1 MCCSPGRRRDILKIG
16 ILRGRVVY
24 IYVVDEKKNDIMKGP
39 EFLKYINPVLT
50 TLQANGGA
58 GNSSNVI
65 EQIIEELG
73 ITDEELEEAT
83 SNGQSRIRN
92 QIQWARFYLFKAG
105 LIDNAQR
112 GIWRLTNE
120 GLEKTLTDDD
130 VYILFKGVQ
139 ESVKKSPTVTPK
151 KLDQKFEE
159 TATEDEEHSIGLL
172 NLIQNLPAGGF
183 EKLCK
188 RLLTEIGIND
198 ITITGGSGD
207 QGIDGKG
214 IVKLNDVVSLN
225 IVFQCKRY
233 KETVSPHHVRDFRGA
248 MQGRGEKGLII
259 TTGRF
264 TKEAKNEAN
273 RDGVTPIELI
283 DGDRLVELFEK
294 HHLGLKPVIVFEID
308 YEFFKGFN

>member
-1 MCCSPGRRRDILKIG
+1 
-16 ILRGRVVY
+16 
-24 IYVVDEKKNDIMKGP
+24 MKGP
-39 EFLKYINPVLT
+39 EFLKYINPVLSA
-50 TLQANGGA
+50 LQANGGA
-58 GNSSNVI
+58 GDSSDIIEQVI
-65 EQIIEELG
+65 EKLG
-73 ITDEELEEAT
+73 ITESELEETT

-105 LIDNAQR
+105 LIDNTQR

-120 GLEKTLTDDD
+120 GLEIKLNDNG
-130 VYILFKGVQ
+130 VYELFKKVQ
-139 ESVKKSPTVTPK
+139 NTVKKPNADSPK
-151 KLDQKFEE
+151 KIEPKFENIP
-159 TATEDEEHSIGLL
+159 TEDEEHSIGLIT
-172 NLIQNLPAGGF
+172 LIQSLTASGF

-188 RLLTEIGIND
+188 RLLTEIGINE
-198 ITITGGSGD
+198 ISITGGSGD

-214 IVKLNDVVSLN
+214 VVKLNDVVSLN

-264 TKEAKNEAN
+264 TKEAKAEAS

-283 DGDRLVELFEK
+283 DGNRLVELFEK
-294 HHLGLKPVIVFEID
+294 YRLGLKPVTVFEID
-308 YEFFKGFN
+308 QDFFKSFN

>member
-1 MCCSPGRRRDILKIG
+1 
-16 ILRGRVVY
+16 
-24 IYVVDEKKNDIMKGP
+24 MKGP
-39 EFLKYINPVLT
+39 EFLKYVNPVLT
-50 TLQANGGA
+50 ALQANGGA
-58 GNSSNVI
+58 GDSSDIIEQVI
-65 EQIIEELG
+65 EKLG
-73 ITDEELEEAT
+73 ISESELEETT

-105 LIDNAQR
+105 LIDNGQR

-120 GLEKTLTDDD
+120 GLDRKLNDED
-130 VYILFKGVQ
+130 VYRLFKGVQ
-139 ESVKKSPTVTPK
+139 DSVKKTPTAKATKVEP
-151 KLDQKFEE
+151 KFEN
-159 TATEDEEHSIGLL
+159 TPTEDEVHTIGLI
-172 NLIQNLPAGGF
+172 NIIQNLSPSGF

-188 RLLTEIGIND
+188 RLLTEIGINE
-198 ITITGGSGD
+198 IAITGGSGD

-264 TKEAKNEAN
+264 TKEAKSEAN

-294 HHLGLKPVIVFEID
+294 YRLGLKPVTVFEID
-308 YEFFKGFN
+308 QKFFKGFN

>member
-1 MCCSPGRRRDILKIG
+1 
-16 ILRGRVVY
+16 
-24 IYVVDEKKNDIMKGP
+24 MKGP
-39 EFLKYINPVLT
+39 EFLKYVIPVLT
-50 TLQANGGA
+50 ALQLNGGA
-58 GNSSNVI
+58 GDSSDII
-65 EQIIEELG
+65 EQVIDKLG
-73 ITDEELEEAT
+73 ITDNDLEETT

-120 GLEKTLTDDD
+120 GLDRKLDDEG
-130 VYILFKGVQ
+130 VYNLFKSVQ
-139 ESVKKSPTVTPK
+139 DSVKKVSTEKPK
-151 KLDQKFEE
+151 KTDPVFENIP
-159 TATEDEEHSIGLL
+159 TEDEEHLIGLI
-172 NLIQNLPAGGF
+172 NIIQSLTPSGF

-188 RLLTEIGIND
+188 RLLTEIGINE
-198 ITITGGSGD
+198 IVITGGSGD

-264 TKEAKNEAN
+264 TKEAKGEAN
-273 RDGVTPIELI
+273 REGVTPIELI
-283 DGDRLVELFEK
+283 DGDRLIELFEK
-294 HHLGLKPVIVFEID
+294 YRLGLKPVTVFEID
-308 YEFFKGFN
+308 HEFFKGFN

>member
-1 MCCSPGRRRDILKIG
+1 
-16 ILRGRVVY
+16 
-24 IYVVDEKKNDIMKGP
+24 MKGP
-39 EFLKYINPVLT
+39 EFLKYVIPVLT
-50 TLQANGGA
+50 ALQLNGGA
-58 GNSSNVI
+58 GDSSDIIEQVI
-65 EQIIEELG
+65 EKLG
-73 ITDEELEEAT
+73 ITEADLEETT

-120 GLEKTLTDDD
+120 GLDRKLNDEG
-130 VYILFKGVQ
+130 VYNLFKGVQ
-139 ESVKKSPTVTPK
+139 DSVKKTPISKPK
-151 KLDQKFEE
+151 KIEPIFENIP
-159 TATEDEEHSIGLL
+159 TEDEEHSIGLI
-172 NLIQNLPAGGF
+172 NIIQNLTPSGF

-188 RLLTEIGIND
+188 RLLTEIGINE
-198 ITITGGSGD
+198 IVITGGSGD

-264 TKEAKNEAN
+264 TKEAKSEAN

-283 DGDRLVELFEK
+283 DGDRLIELFEK
-294 HHLGLKPVIVFEID
+294 YRLGLKPLTVYEID
-308 YEFFKGFN
+308 HDFFKGFN

>member
-1 MCCSPGRRRDILKIG
+1 L
-16 ILRGRVVY
+16 
-24 IYVVDEKKNDIMKGP
+24 
-39 EFLKYINPVLT
+39 
-50 TLQANGGA
+50 
-58 GNSSNVI
+58 
-65 EQIIEELG
+65 
-73 ITDEELEEAT
+73 
-83 SNGQSRIRN
+83 
-92 QIQWARFYLFKAG
+92 
-105 LIDNAQR
+105 
-112 GIWRLTNE
+112 
-120 GLEKTLTDDD
+120 
-130 VYILFKGVQ
+130 
-139 ESVKKSPTVTPK
+139 
-151 KLDQKFEE
+151 
-159 TATEDEEHSIGLL
+159 SI
-172 NLIQNLPAGGF
+172 IQNLAPSGF

-188 RLLTEIGIND
+188 RLLTEIGINE

-283 DGDRLVELFEK
+283 DGNRLIELFEK
-294 HHLGLKPVIVFEID
+294 YRLGLKPVTVYEID
-308 YEFFKGFN
+308 YDFFKGFN

>member
-1 MCCSPGRRRDILKIG
+1 M
-16 ILRGRVVY
+16 
-24 IYVVDEKKNDIMKGP
+24 KKGS

-50 TLQANGGA
+50 ILQENGGA

-65 EQIIEELG
+65 EQVIEKMG
-73 ITDEELEEAT
+73 ITEGELQETNASGE
-83 SNGQSRIRN
+83 SRIRN

-120 GLEKTLTDDD
+120 GLEKKLNEDD
-130 VYILFKGVQ
+130 VYNLMKSVQ
-139 ESVKKSPTVTPK
+139 ESVKKSPIVASK
-151 KLDQKFEE
+151 KSEEKFED
-159 TATEDEEHSIGLL
+159 TSSVKLL
-172 NLIQNLPAGGF
+172 NLIQNLPPAGF

-188 RLLTEIGIND
+188 RLLTEIGINE

-248 MQGRGEKGLII
+248 MQGRGEKGVII

-264 TKEAKNEAN
+264 TKEAKNEAS

-294 HHLGLKPVIVFEID
+294 HHLGLKPVTVFEID
-308 YEFFKGFN
+308 NEFFKGFS

>member
-1 MCCSPGRRRDILKIG
+1 
-16 ILRGRVVY
+16 
-24 IYVVDEKKNDIMKGP
+24 MKGP
-39 EFLKYINPVLT
+39 EFLKYVNPVLS
-50 TLQANGGA
+50 TLQENGGA
-58 GNSSNVI
+58 GDSSDVI
-65 EQIIEELG
+65 EHVINKLG
-73 ITDEELEEAT
+73 ITDAELEETT

-92 QIQWARFYLFKAG
+92 QIQWSRFYLFKAG

-120 GLEKTLTDDD
+120 GLESKLNDEGI
-130 VYILFKGVQ
+130 YALFKKVQ
-139 ESVKKSPTVTPK
+139 DSVKKASLTSTK
-151 KLDQKFEE
+151 KEEPKFESIP
-159 TATEDEEHSIGLL
+159 TEDEEHSVGLIS
-172 NLIQNLPAGGF
+172 LIQSLPASGF

-188 RLLTEIGIND
+188 RLLTEIGINE
-198 ITITGGSGD
+198 ILITGGSGD

-214 IVKLNDVVSLN
+214 VVKLNDVVSLN

-264 TKEAKNEAN
+264 TKEAKSEAS

-283 DGDRLVELFEK
+283 DGNRLVELFEK
-294 HHLGLKPVIVFEID
+294 YKLGLKPVTVFEID
-308 YEFFKGFN
+308 HDFFKPFN

>member
-1 MCCSPGRRRDILKIG
+1 
-16 ILRGRVVY
+16 
-24 IYVVDEKKNDIMKGP
+24 MKGP

-50 TLQANGGA
+50 TLQSNGGA
-58 GNSSNVI
+58 GDSSDVI
-65 EQIIEELG
+65 EQVIDKLG
-73 ITDEELEEAT
+73 ITEAELEETT

-112 GIWRLTNE
+112 GIWRLTND
-120 GLEKTLTDDD
+120 GLDRRLNDDG
-130 VYILFKGVQ
+130 VYNLFKGVQ
-139 ESVKKSPTVTPK
+139 DSVKKTPTTKLK
-151 KLDQKFEE
+151 KAEPVFENVP
-159 TATEDEEHSIGLL
+159 TDDEEHSIGLI
-172 NLIQNLPAGGF
+172 NIIQNLSPTGF

-188 RLLTEIGIND
+188 RLLTEIGINE
-198 ITITGGSGD
+198 IVITGGSGD

-264 TKEAKNEAN
+264 TKEAKSEAN

-294 HHLGLKPVIVFEID
+294 YRLGLKPVTVFEID
-308 YEFFKGFN
+308 QEFFKGFN

>member
-1 MCCSPGRRRDILKIG
+1 
-16 ILRGRVVY
+16 
-24 IYVVDEKKNDIMKGP
+24 MKGP

-58 GNSSNVI
+58 GESSDVI
-65 EQIIEELG
+65 EQVINKLE
-73 ITDEELEEAT
+73 ITEAELEETT

-112 GIWRLTNE
+112 GIWRLTND
-120 GLEKTLTDDD
+120 GLD
-130 VYILFKGVQ
+130 
-139 ESVKKSPTVTPK
+139 K
-151 KLDQKFEE
+151 KLDDDGVYTLFKSVQDGVKKTPTSKPKKSEPVFDNIP
-159 TATEDEEHSIGLL
+159 TEDEEHSIGLI
-172 NLIQNLPAGGF
+172 NLIQNLTPSGF

-188 RLLTEIGIND
+188 RLLTEIGINE
-198 ITITGGSGD
+198 ISITGGSGD

-283 DGDRLVELFEK
+283 DGDRLIELFEK
-294 HHLGLKPVIVFEID
+294 YRLGLKPVTVYEID
-308 YEFFKGFN
+308 HDFFKGFN

>member
-1 MCCSPGRRRDILKIG
+1 
-16 ILRGRVVY
+16 
-24 IYVVDEKKNDIMKGP
+24 MKGP

-58 GNSSNVI
+58 GDSSDVI
-65 EQIIEELG
+65 EQVIEKLG
-73 ITDEELEEAT
+73 ITDAELEETT

-112 GIWRLTNE
+112 GIWRLTND
-120 GLEKTLTDDD
+120 GLDKKLDDD
-130 VYILFKGVQ
+130 GVYELFKGVQ
-139 ESVKKSPTVTPK
+139 DSVKKTPTTKTQKPE
-151 KLDQKFEE
+151 LKFENIP
-159 TATEDEEHSIGLL
+159 TEDEEHSIGMI
-172 NLIQNLPAGGF
+172 NLIQGLPPNGF

-188 RLLTEIGIND
+188 RLLTEIGINE
-198 ITITGGSGD
+198 IVITGGTGD

-264 TKEAKNEAN
+264 TKEAKSEAN

-283 DGDRLVELFEK
+283 DGNRLIELFEK
-294 HHLGLKPVIVFEID
+294 YKLGLKPVTVYEID
-308 YEFFKGFN
+308 HEFFKGFN

>member
-1 MCCSPGRRRDILKIG
+1 
-16 ILRGRVVY
+16 
-24 IYVVDEKKNDIMKGP
+24 MKGP
-39 EFLKYINPVLT
+39 EFLKYVNPVLT
-50 TLQANGGA
+50 ALQLNGGA
-58 GNSSNVI
+58 GDSSDII
-65 EQIIEELG
+65 EQVIDKLG
-73 ITDEELEEAT
+73 ITENELEETTA
-83 SNGQSRIRN
+83 NGQSRIRN

-120 GLEKTLTDDD
+120 GLDRKLNDEG
-130 VYILFKGVQ
+130 VYNLFKSVQ
-139 ESVKKSPTVTPK
+139 DSVKKTPTVKPK
-151 KLDQKFEE
+151 KAEPIFEN
-159 TATEDEEHSIGLL
+159 TLTEDEEHSIGLITI
-172 NLIQNLPAGGF
+172 IQNLTPSGF

-188 RLLTEIGIND
+188 RLLIEIGINE
-198 ITITGGSGD
+198 IIITGGSGD

-264 TKEAKNEAN
+264 TKEAKGEAN

-283 DGDRLVELFEK
+283 DGDRLIELFEK
-294 HHLGLKPVIVFEID
+294 YKLGLKPVTVYEID
-308 YEFFKGFN
+308 HEFFKGFN

>member
-1 MCCSPGRRRDILKIG
+1 
-16 ILRGRVVY
+16 
-24 IYVVDEKKNDIMKGP
+24 MKGP
-39 EFLKYINPVLT
+39 EFLKFVNPVLT
-50 TLQANGGA
+50 ALQLNGGA
-58 GNSSNVI
+58 GNSSDI
-65 EQIIEELG
+65 IQQIIDKLG
-73 ITDEELEEAT
+73 ITENDLEETT

-120 GLEKTLTDDD
+120 GLDKKLDNDG
-130 VYILFKGVQ
+130 VYNLFKSVQ
-139 ESVKKSPTVTPK
+139 DSVKKTPTSKPNKTEPI
-151 KLDQKFEE
+151 FENIP
-159 TATEDEEHSIGLL
+159 TEDEEHSIGLI
-172 NLIQNLPAGGF
+172 NIIQNLTPSGF

-188 RLLTEIGIND
+188 RLLTEIGINE
-198 ITITGGSGD
+198 IVITGGSGD

-264 TKEAKNEAN
+264 TKEAKSEAN

-283 DGDRLVELFEK
+283 DGDRLIELFEK
-294 HHLGLKPVIVFEID
+294 YQLGLKPVTVYEID
-308 YEFFKGFN
+308 HDFFKGFNNKAN

>member
-1 MCCSPGRRRDILKIG
+1 
-16 ILRGRVVY
+16 
-24 IYVVDEKKNDIMKGP
+24 MKGP
-39 EFLKYINPVLT
+39 EFLKYVNPVLM

-65 EQIIEELG
+65 EQIIEQLG

-112 GIWRLTNE
+112 GTWRLTNE
-120 GLEKTLTDDD
+120 GLEKNLSDED
-130 VYILFKGVQ
+130 VYTLFKGVQ
-139 ESVKKSPTVTPK
+139 ESVKKSSTDSPK
-151 KLDQKFEE
+151 KVDIKSEEKFEE
-159 TATEDEEHSIGLL
+159 TATEDEEHTIGLL
-172 NLIQNLPAGGF
+172 NIIQNLPAAGF

-214 IVKLNDVVSLN
+214 LVKLNDVVSLN

-308 YEFFKGFN
+308 HEFFKGFN

>member
-1 MCCSPGRRRDILKIG
+1 
-16 ILRGRVVY
+16 
-24 IYVVDEKKNDIMKGP
+24 MKGP

-50 TLQANGGA
+50 TLQSNGGA

-65 EQIIEELG
+65 EQIIEQLG
-73 ITDEELEEAT
+73 ITDEELEEPT

-120 GLEKTLTDDD
+120 GLEKSLSDDD
-130 VYILFKGVQ
+130 VYTLFKGVQ
-139 ESVKKSPTVTPK
+139 EGVKKSPTVSPK
-151 KLDQKFEE
+151 KTDEIFEEKFEE
-159 TATEDEEHSIGLL
+159 TATEDEEHSIGLI
-172 NLIQNLPAGGF
+172 NIIQNLPSAGF

-198 ITITGGSGD
+198 IIITGGSGD

-294 HHLGLKPVIVFEID
+294 NHLGLKPVVVFEID
-308 YEFFKGFN
+308 HEFFKGFN

>member
-1 MCCSPGRRRDILKIG
+1 
-16 ILRGRVVY
+16 
-24 IYVVDEKKNDIMKGP
+24 MKGP
-39 EFLKYINPVLT
+39 KFLKYINPILLA
-50 TLQANGGA
+50 LQSNGGA
-58 GNSSNVI
+58 GNSSS
-65 EQIIEELG
+65 IIDKVVESLG
-73 ITDEELEEAT
+73 IKEEDLEQVT

-105 LIDNAQR
+105 LIDNSQR

-120 GLEKTLTDDD
+120 GLEASLSEND
-130 VYILFKGVQ
+130 VYKLFKGVQ
-139 ESVKKSPTVTPK
+139 DSVKKTPNKESK
-151 KLDQKFEE
+151 KEEIFFEE
-159 TATEDEEHSIGLL
+159 IPTEDEEHSSSLL
-172 NLIQNLPAGGF
+172 SLIQNLSPSGF

-188 RLLTEIGIND
+188 RLLTEIGINE
-198 ITITGGSGD
+198 ISITGGTGD

-283 DGDRLVELFEK
+283 DGERLVDLFEK
-294 HHLGLKPVIVFEID
+294 YSLGLKPVTVYEID
-308 YEFFKGFN
+308 REFFKGFN

>member
-1 MCCSPGRRRDILKIG
+1 
-16 ILRGRVVY
+16 
-24 IYVVDEKKNDIMKGP
+24 MKGP
-39 EFLKYINPVLT
+39 EFLKYIIPVLT
-50 TLQANGGA
+50 TLQGNGGA
-58 GNSSNVI
+58 GNSTDVI
-65 EQIIEELG
+65 EKVIEKLG
-73 ITDEELEEAT
+73 ITEQQLEEAT

-92 QIQWARFYLFKAG
+92 QIQWSRFYLFKAG
-105 LIDNAQR
+105 LIDNSQR
-112 GIWRLTNE
+112 GTWRLTNE
-120 GLEKTLTDDD
+120 GLEKQLSDDD
-130 VYILFKGVQ
+130 VYLLFKGVQ
-139 ESVKKSPTVTPK
+139 ESVKKTPTTTLK
-151 KLDQKFEE
+151 KPELIFEN
-159 TATEDEEHSIGLL
+159 TTTEDEEHSIGLL
-172 NLIQNLPAGGF
+172 TLIQNLPASGF

-188 RLLTEIGIND
+188 RLLIEIGINE

-264 TKEAKNEAN
+264 TKDAKGEAS

-294 HHLGLKPVIVFEID
+294 HHLGLKPVTVYEID
-308 YEFFKGFN
+308 HEFFKTFN

>member
-1 MCCSPGRRRDILKIG
+1 
-16 ILRGRVVY
+16 
-24 IYVVDEKKNDIMKGP
+24 MKGP

-50 TLQANGGA
+50 TLQASGGA

-65 EQIIEELG
+65 EQIIESLG
-73 ITDEELEEAT
+73 ITEKELEETT
-83 SNGQSRIRN
+83 SNGQSRVRN

-105 LIDNAQR
+105 LIDNTQR

-120 GLEKTLTDDD
+120 GLEKKLTDED
-130 VYILFKGVQ
+130 VYALFKGVQ
-139 ESVKKSPTVTPK
+139 ESVKKSPTITPK
-151 KLDQKFEE
+151 KLELKFED
-159 TATEDEEHSIGLL
+159 TTTEDEEHSIGLL
-172 NLIQNLPAGGF
+172 NLIQSLPAVGF

-198 ITITGGSGD
+198 ISITGGSGD

-264 TKEAKNEAN
+264 TKEAKNEAG
-273 RDGVTPIELI
+273 RDCVTPIELI

-294 HHLGLKPVIVFEID
+294 HNLGLKPVTVFEID

>member
-1 MCCSPGRRRDILKIG
+1 
-16 ILRGRVVY
+16 
-24 IYVVDEKKNDIMKGP
+24 MKGP
-39 EFLKYINPVLT
+39 EFLKYVNPVLT
-50 TLQANGGA
+50 ALQANGGA
-58 GNSSNVI
+58 GDSTDII
-65 EQIIEELG
+65 EQVINKPG
-73 ITDEELEEAT
+73 ITEAELEETT

-120 GLEKTLTDDD
+120 GLDKKLNDDD
-130 VYILFKGVQ
+130 VYKLFKSVQ
-139 ESVKKSPTVTPK
+139 DSVKKTPTSKPQK
-151 KLDQKFEE
+151 AEPKFEN
-159 TATEDEEHSIGLL
+159 TPTEDEEHSIGLI
-172 NLIQNLPAGGF
+172 NIIQNLSPSGF

-188 RLLTEIGIND
+188 RLLTEIGINE
-198 ITITGGSGD
+198 IMITGGSGD

-233 KETVSPHHVRDFRGA
+233 RETVSPHHVRDFRGA

-264 TKEAKNEAN
+264 TKEAKSEAN

-294 HHLGLKPVIVFEID
+294 YRLGLKPVTVFEID
-308 YEFFKGFN
+308 QEFFKGFS

>member
-1 MCCSPGRRRDILKIG
+1 
-16 ILRGRVVY
+16 
-24 IYVVDEKKNDIMKGP
+24 MKGP
-39 EFLKYINPVLT
+39 EFLNYVNPVLK

-58 GNSSNVI
+58 GDSSDVI
-65 EQIIEELG
+65 EQVISKLG
-73 ITDEELEEAT
+73 ITESQLEETT

-105 LIDNAQR
+105 LITNAQR

-120 GLEKTLTDDD
+120 GLESKLSDDD
-130 VYILFKGVQ
+130 VYALFKKVQ
-139 ESVKKSPTVTPK
+139 ESVKKSPSSSTK
-151 KLDQKFEE
+151 QENIKFE
-159 TATEDEEHSIGLL
+159 TIPTEDEEHTIGLISI
-172 NLIQNLPAGGF
+172 IQSLSPSGF

-188 RLLTEIGIND
+188 RLLTEIGINE
-198 ITITGGSGD
+198 ISITGGTGD

-214 IVKLNDVVSLN
+214 VVKLNDVVSLN

-264 TKEAKNEAN
+264 TKEAKAEAS

-283 DGDRLVELFEK
+283 DGNRLVELFEK
-294 HHLGLKPVIVFEID
+294 YNLGLKPVTVFEID
-308 YEFFKGFN
+308 QDFFKSFN

>member
-1 MCCSPGRRRDILKIG
+1 MARSIG
-16 ILRGRVVY
+16 FKYLV
-24 IYVVDEKKNDIMKGP
+24 KTNMKGP
-39 EFLKYINPVLT
+39 EFLKYVKPVLS
-50 TLQANGGA
+50 TLQENGGA
-58 GNSSNVI
+58 GDSSDVI
-65 EQIIEELG
+65 EQVINKLAISEK
-73 ITDEELEEAT
+73 ELEETTA
-83 SNGQSRIRN
+83 NGQSRIRN

-120 GLEKTLTDDD
+120 GLEIKLDNDG
-130 VYILFKGVQ
+130 VYNLFKNVQ
-139 ESVKKSPTVTPK
+139 DSVKKAAPITDK
-151 KLDQKFEE
+151 KEEIKFESKS
-159 TATEDEEHSIGLL
+159 TEDEEHSIGLIS
-172 NLIQNLPAGGF
+172 LIQNLPPSGF

-188 RLLTEIGIND
+188 RLLTEIGINE

-214 IVKLNDVVSLN
+214 VVKLNDVVSLN

-264 TKEAKNEAN
+264 TKEAKAEAS

-283 DGDRLVELFEK
+283 DGNRLVELFEK
-294 HHLGLKPVIVFEID
+294 FRLGLKPVTIFEID
-308 YEFFKGFN
+308 HEFFKTFH

>member
-1 MCCSPGRRRDILKIG
+1 
-16 ILRGRVVY
+16 
-24 IYVVDEKKNDIMKGP
+24 MKGP
-39 EFLKYINPVLT
+39 EFLKYVNPVLT
-50 TLQANGGA
+50 ALQSNGGA
-58 GNSSNVI
+58 GNSSD
-65 EQIIEELG
+65 IIEKVIDKLG
-73 ITDEELEEAT
+73 ISETDLEETT

-112 GIWRLTNE
+112 GLWRLTND
-120 GLEKTLTDDD
+120 GLDKKLNNDD
-130 VYILFKGVQ
+130 VYKLFKGVQ
-139 ESVKKSPTVTPK
+139 ESVKKMPTLKPK
-151 KLDQKFEE
+151 KVETKFENVP
-159 TATEDEEHSIGLL
+159 TEDEEHSIGLI
-172 NLIQNLPAGGF
+172 NIIQNLSPLGF

-188 RLLTEIGIND
+188 RLLTEIGITE
-198 ITITGGSGD
+198 ITITGGTGD

-283 DGDRLVELFEK
+283 DGARLVELFEK
-294 HHLGLKPVIVFEID
+294 YHLGLKPVTVFEID
-308 YEFFKGFN
+308 QEFFKSFN

>member
-1 MCCSPGRRRDILKIG
+1 
-16 ILRGRVVY
+16 
-24 IYVVDEKKNDIMKGP
+24 MKGP

-65 EQIIEELG
+65 EQIIETLG
-73 ITDEELEEAT
+73 ITDEELEQAT

-105 LIDNAQR
+105 LIDNSQR

-120 GLEKTLTDDD
+120 GLEKKLTDAD
-130 VYILFKGVQ
+130 VYTLFKGVQ
-139 ESVKKSPTVTPK
+139 ESVKKSPHITPK
-151 KLDQKFEE
+151 NLGLIFEE
-159 TATEDEEHSIGLL
+159 DTTEDEEHSIGLL
-172 NLIQNLPAGGF
+172 NLIQNLPAFGF

-198 ITITGGSGD
+198 IIITGGSGD

-264 TKEAKNEAN
+264 TKEAKNEAS

-283 DGDRLVELFEK
+283 DGDRLVELSSWT
-294 HHLGLKPVIVFEID
+294 
-308 YEFFKGFN
+308 

>member
-1 MCCSPGRRRDILKIG
+1 
-16 ILRGRVVY
+16 
-24 IYVVDEKKNDIMKGP
+24 MKGP
-39 EFLKYINPVLT
+39 EFLKYINPVLS

-58 GNSSNVI
+58 GNSTNVI
-65 EQIIEELG
+65 EQIIENLG
-73 ITDEELEEAT
+73 ITEAELEETT

-105 LIDNAQR
+105 IIDNAQR

-120 GLEKTLTDDD
+120 GLEKKLSDDD
-130 VYILFKGVQ
+130 VYALFKSVQ
-139 ESVKKSPTVTPK
+139 ESVKKSPVSLPK
-151 KLDQKFEE
+151 KPDQKFEE
-159 TATEDEEHSIGLL
+159 SATEDEEHSIKLL
-172 NLIQNLPAGGF
+172 GLIQKLPSSGF

-198 ITITGGSGD
+198 IAVTGGSGD

-264 TKEAKNEAN
+264 TKEAKSEAS

-283 DGDRLVELFEK
+283 DGNRLVELFEK
-294 HHLGLKPVIVFEID
+294 HQLGLKPVTVFEID
-308 YEFFKGFN
+308 HEFFKGFN

>member
-1 MCCSPGRRRDILKIG
+1 
-16 ILRGRVVY
+16 
-24 IYVVDEKKNDIMKGP
+24 MKGP

-50 TLQANGGA
+50 ILQENGGA
-58 GNSSNVI
+58 GNSTDVI
-65 EQIIEELG
+65 EQVIEKLG
-73 ITDEELEEAT
+73 ITEEELEEAT

-92 QIQWARFYLFKAG
+92 QIQWSRFYLFKAG
-105 LIDNAQR
+105 LIDNSQR
-112 GIWRLTNE
+112 GTWRLTNE
-120 GLEKTLTDDD
+120 GLDKKLSDDD
-130 VYILFKGVQ
+130 VYLLFKGVQ
-139 ESVKKSPTVTPK
+139 ESVKKIPTATTPK
-151 KLDQKFEE
+151 KPELKFE
-159 TATEDEEHSIGLL
+159 TTTTEDEEHSLGLI
-172 NLIQNLPAGGF
+172 NIIQALPPNGF

-188 RLLTEIGIND
+188 RLLIEIGIND

-264 TKEAKNEAN
+264 TKEAKAEAS

-294 HHLGLKPVIVFEID
+294 HHLGLKPVTVFEID
-308 YEFFKGFN
+308 HEFFKTFH